1 MNIEEKNWKAKFNI
15 GKNMKCLCYICGK
28 EFNRKPALI
37 KRAKNPVCS
46 RECQTE
52 LKKVRKVVKC
62 VICGKDIL
70 RSDNRLKIRPN
81 PICSKECRKKLQHNL
96 SYNPN
101 ITDEEREKTRKN
113 PQNRE
118 FIKKVL
124 ERDNYTCQICKNR
137 GGGLVVHHISGYNHD
152 KKNRY
157 NINNGVVLCEKCHIT
172 FHKKYGYGNN
182 TKEQYIE
189 YANQR

>member
-1 MNIEEKNWKAKFNI
+1 
-15 GKNMKCLCYICGK
+15 MKCLCYICGK

-118 FIKKVL
+118 FIKKV
-124 ERDNYTCQICKNR
+124 
-137 GGGLVVHHISGYNHD
+137 
-152 KKNRY
+152 
-157 NINNGVVLCEKCHIT
+157 VVLCEKCHIT